1 MKKFYLFKG
10 DHGAPLICDID
21 GVATVSGVFQWGPGD
36 FWKKDCSRSGF
47 PAVYTNI
54 YNLRTWVD
62 DLIQNVPPP
71 ERVENYRIYLY
82 NSQITA
88 WSL

>member
-1 MKKFYLFKG
+1 M
-10 DHGAPLICDID
+10 
-21 GVATVSGVFQWGPGD
+21 SGVFQWGPGD

-62 DLIQNVPPP
+62 DVIQNVPPP
-71 ERVENYRIYLY
+71 ERVEKYLIYLF
-82 NSQITA
+82 NSQT
-88 WSL
+88 

>member
-1 MKKFYLFKG
+1 M
-10 DHGAPLICDID
+10 
-21 GVATVSGVFQWGPGD
+21 SGVFQWGPGD

-62 DLIQNVPPP
+62 DVIQNVPPP
-71 ERVENYRIYLY
+71 ERVENYRIYLL
-82 NSQITA
+82 NSQTYKMA
-88 WSL
+88 FTKTTRHSNQY